1 MDSQAL
7 SLWVLTLTMPETCF
21 VLYIPHRLLGSHG
34 AARARESHQQPQR
47 LEVHLSAGGL
57 GAKLGGRLHQPYCQ
71 LWPVPCLEVW

>member
-21 VLYIPHRLLGSHG
+21 VLYIPHRLLWSHG
-34 AARARESHQQPQR
+34 AARAGESHQQPRR

-57 GAKLGGRLHQPYCQ
+57 GAKLGGRLHQPYSQ
-71 LWPVPCLEVW
+71 LWPMPCLEVW